1 VSLGPRLALA
11 VKLLATAGVVAEVG
25 FIVTQGIGGDAHA
38 YWAADLAHPYR
49 HSAVNTLDAYLYSPA
64 FLQAIAPLR
73 LLPFAWFFAVV
84 TVAEA
89 ATVIWLA
96 GPVVAAIALIP
107 TPLSPVFTDVW
118 FGNISV
124 LIAGAVAL
132 GLRRPAAW
140 SSVLLTKVTPGV
152 GVLWFVGRRDWRGVA
167 LVAVATLVI
176 IVISIGLGG
185 IQPWIDWVANLNA
198 NAALPAPDRSIH
210 LPPLGIRLAL
220 AAGIALVA
228 GWRNWPAALPLVVIL
243 SVPVFWFGSLSLLL
257 VWFRQLRDRARQ
269 NAEHDEGHVVNEQSR

>member
-1 VSLGPRLALA
+1 MRLGARLVLA
-11 VKLLATAGVVAEVG
+11 INVLAIAAVVAEVA

-49 HSAVNTLDAYLYSPA
+49 HSTVNTLDAYLYSPA

-84 TVAEA
+84 VIAEA
-89 ATVIWLA
+89 ATAIWLA
-96 GPVVAAIALIP
+96 GPVVAAIALFP

-124 LIAGAVAL
+124 LIAGVVAI

-140 SSVLLTKVTPGV
+140 SVVLLTKVTPGI
-152 GVLWFVGRRDWRGVA
+152 GILWFVGRRDWRA
-167 LVAVATLVI
+167 LMLVAMATLA
-176 IVISIGLGG
+176 IVAVSVAVGG
-185 IQPWIDWVANLNA
+185 IQQWTEWVANLKA
-198 NAALPAPDRSIH
+198 NAALPSPDRSIH
-210 LPPLGIRLAL
+210 VPPLGIRLVL
-220 AAGIALVA
+220 AAAIALIA
-228 GWRNWPAALPLVVIL
+228 GWRRWPAAVPVVVIL

-269 NAEHDEGHVVNEQSR
+269 NPEHDEGHLVDEQAR